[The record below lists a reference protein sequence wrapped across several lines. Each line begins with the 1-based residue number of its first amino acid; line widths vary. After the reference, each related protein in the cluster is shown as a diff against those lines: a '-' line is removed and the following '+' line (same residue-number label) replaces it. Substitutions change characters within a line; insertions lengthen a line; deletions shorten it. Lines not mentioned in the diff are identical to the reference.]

1 MHMTIR
7 RTLLFVL
14 CVFSFSVHA
23 ASNAKLQLNGM
34 ASYWSGPSEVY
45 IAALLV
51 EQPSQKADT
60 LLNSKQAKRMDIRIT
75 TKQWRERNIEK
86 EWRTAIAQNNPAS
99 VNSQYAEDLEAFLT
113 MFKGPLVEGDRMT
126 IDYTPESAVVNINGV
141 ELLSFANAEFF
152 TVLLRTWLGP
162 QLPYA
167 SFREQILGSDVAASV
182 DLQRRFRSVN
192 STVSRRAE
200 IEQWLDAGVST
211 LDSAEASVA
220 KNLYRVDVT
229 RSILRR
235 VVYPS
240 RALRA
245 REEGTSVVKIRLDDK
260 GSLQGHEVYE
270 SSGSKSLDAAAM
282 QAIVSARF
290 SSFPAAISDE
300 ELEFLVP
307 VRFVL
312 P

>member
-1 MHMTIR
+1 MIIR
-7 RTLLFVL
+7 KTLLFVL
-14 CVFSFSVHA
+14 CVFSFSAHA
-23 ASNAKLQLNGM
+23 ANDAKLQLNGM

-51 EQPSQKADT
+51 EQPSQKVDA

-75 TKQWRERNIEK
+75 TKQWRERNVEK
-86 EWRTAIAQNNPAS
+86 EWRTAISQNNPAS
-99 VNSQYAEDLEAFLT
+99 VNSQYTEDLEAFLS
-113 MFKGPLVEGDRMT
+113 MFKGPLLEGDRMT
-126 IDYTPESAVVNINGV
+126 IDYTPSRAVVNINGV
-141 ELLSFANAEFF
+141 ELLNFANAEFF

-162 QLPYA
+162 QLPYE
-167 SFREQILGSDVAASV
+167 SFREQITGSDAAASV

-192 STVSRRAE
+192 STVSRSAE
-200 IEQWLDAGVST
+200 LEQWLDGN
-211 LDSAEASVA
+211 LGKFDSAEASVA

-245 REEGTSVVKIRLDDK
+245 REEGTSVVKIRLDDR
-260 GSLQGHEVYE
+260 GSLQNHEVYE
-270 SSGSKSLDAAAM
+270 SSGSKSLDSAAM
-282 QAIVSARF
+282 QAIVSANF
-290 SSFPAAISDE
+290 SSFPTAINDE

>member
-14 CVFSFSVHA
+14 CVLSFSVHA

-51 EQPSQKADT
+51 EQPSQKVDT

-75 TKQWRERNIEK
+75 TKQWRERNVEK

-99 VNSQYAEDLEAFLT
+99 VNSQYADDLEAFLT
-113 MFKGPLVEGDRMT
+113 MFKGPLIEGDRMT
-126 IDYTPESAVVNINGV
+126 IDYTPKSAVVNINGV

-182 DLQRRFRSVN
+182 DLQHRFRSVN

-260 GSLQGHEVYE
+260 GGLQGHEIYE

>member
-1 MHMTIR
+1 MTIR
-7 RTLLFVL
+7 KTLLLAL
-14 CVFSFSVHA
+14 CIFSFSVHA

-51 EQPSQKADT
+51 EQPSQNVET
-60 LLNSKQAKRMDIRIT
+60 LLSSKQAKRMDMRIT
-75 TKQWRERNIEK
+75 TKQWRERNVEK
-86 EWRTAIAQNNPAS
+86 EWRTAINQNNPSS

-126 IDYTPESAVVNINGV
+126 IDYTPNNAVININGV
-141 ELLSFANAEFF
+141 ELLKFANAEFF

-167 SFREQILGSDVAASV
+167 SFREQIVGSDVAASV
-182 DLQRRFRSVN
+182 DLQRRFRSVG
-192 STVSRRAE
+192 STVSRSAE
-200 IEQWLDAGVST
+200 IEQWLDDSVGKF
-211 LDSAEASVA
+211 DSAEASVA

-260 GSLQGHEVYE
+260 GNLQNHEVYE
-270 SSGSKSLDAAAM
+270 SSGSRSLDNAAM
-282 QAIVSARF
+282 QAIVSAKF
-290 SSFPAAISDE
+290 SDFPTAISDE

>member
-1 MHMTIR
+1 MTIR
-7 RTLLFVL
+7 KTLLLAL
-14 CVFSFSVHA
+14 CIFSFSVHA

-51 EQPSQKADT
+51 EQPSQNIET
-60 LLNSKQAKRMDIRIT
+60 LLSSKQAKRMDMRIT
-75 TKQWRERNIEK
+75 TKQWRERNVEK
-86 EWRTAIAQNNPAS
+86 EWRTAINQNNPSS

-126 IDYTPESAVVNINGV
+126 IDYTPNNAVININGV
-141 ELLSFANAEFF
+141 ELLKFANAEFF

-167 SFREQILGSDVAASV
+167 SFREQIVGSDVAASV
-182 DLQRRFRSVN
+182 DLQRRFRSVG
-192 STVSRRAE
+192 STVSRSAE
-200 IEQWLDAGVST
+200 IEQWLDDSVGKF
-211 LDSAEASVA
+211 DSAEASVA

-260 GSLQGHEVYE
+260 GNLQNHEVYE
-270 SSGSKSLDAAAM
+270 SSGSRSLDNAAM
-282 QAIVSARF
+282 QAIVSAKF
-290 SSFPAAISDE
+290 SDFPTAISDE

>member
-1 MHMTIR
+1 MIIR
-7 RTLLFVL
+7 TALLFAL
-14 CVFSFSVHA
+14 CVLSFSVHA

-51 EQPSQKADT
+51 EQPSQNVNT
-60 LLNSKQAKRMDIRIT
+60 LLDSKQAKRMDMRIT
-75 TKQWRERNIEK
+75 TRQWRERNVEK
-86 EWRTAIAQNNPAS
+86 EWRTAISQNNPAS
-99 VNSQYAEDLEAFLT
+99 VNSQYAEDLDAFLT
-113 MFKGPLVEGDRMT
+113 MFKGPLLEGDRVT
-126 IDYTPESAVVNINGV
+126 IDYTPKSAMVRINDV
-141 ELLSFANAEFF
+141 ELLQFADAEFF

-167 SFREQILGSDVAASV
+167 SFKEQITGNDVAASV
-182 DLQRRFRSVN
+182 DLQRRFRST
-192 STVSRRAE
+192 SSSVSRRAE
-200 IEQWLDAGVST
+200 IEQWLDETVDKF
-211 LDSAEASVA
+211 DSAEASVA

-245 REEGTSVVKIRLDDK
+245 KEEGTSVVKIRLDDS
-260 GSLQGHEVYE
+260 GSLQNHEIYE
-270 SSGSKSLDAAAM
+270 SSGSNSLDNAAM
-282 QAIVSARF
+282 QAIASAKF
-290 SSFPAAISDE
+290 SSFPAAINDE